1 VASAAGELHPQAI
14 CVSFVSYTSGGF
26 RMIQDE
32 PRVFQSRRLRHCMP
46 VSEAEVKPDKPFGG
60 TGVPLAPKELG
71 DVDRATFSVAVK
83 SASPL
88 TMPLRRANDLAKA

>member
-1 VASAAGELHPQAI
+1 
-14 CVSFVSYTSGGF
+14 
-26 RMIQDE
+26 MIQDE

>member
-1 VASAAGELHPQAI
+1 VASAAVELHLQAI

-46 VSEAEVKPDKPFGG
+46 VSEAEVKPGKPFGG
-60 TGVPLAPKELG
+60 TGLPLAPKKLG

-88 TMPLRRANDLAKA
+88 TMPLRRANYLAKA

>member
-1 VASAAGELHPQAI
+1 
-14 CVSFVSYTSGGF
+14 
-26 RMIQDE
+26 
-32 PRVFQSRRLRHCMP
+32 MP

-60 TGVPLAPKELG
+60 TGAPLAPKEPG

-88 TMPLRRANDLAKA
+88 TMPLRRANYLAKA

>member
-1 VASAAGELHPQAI
+1 
-14 CVSFVSYTSGGF
+14 
-26 RMIQDE
+26 
-32 PRVFQSRRLRHCMP
+32 MP

-60 TGVPLAPKELG
+60 AGAPLAPKKKG

-88 TMPLRRANDLAKA
+88 TNAVTPRQLPCKSVKDAGKKRMNLWFTNPEPRIGKSAPHPLLKSGGMP